1 MIESKNTTIDVDEI
15 RHFDKMAADWWDE
28 DGAFRALHRLTPT
41 RIGYIC
47 QQVARFR
54 PAIKPAPL
62 SGLNILDIGCGG
74 GLLAE
79 PLTRLG
85 AQVTGIDM
93 SAPTI
98 KIAQNHAEKMGL
110 NIRYL
115 EMSAEALAEKEQGFD
130 IVIASEVI
138 EHVADRNTFLG
149 AMANLG
155 QGANMGGCAGGREG
169 VGANI
174 DVGANMGGCGGVGTN
189 MGANINLAI
198 ITTINCTILATIF
211 AKYAAEYVLKL
222 APIGTHE
229 PQKFVSPQRLRTEAA
244 AVGIILDD
252 ITGIRP
258 SLSSGF
264 ALGGPPII
272 NYAAT
277 GIITPK
283 S

>member
-1 MIESKNTTIDVDEI
+1 MKKAHNTTIDADEI

-28 DGAFRALHRLTPT
+28 DGTFRALHRLTPT
-41 RIGYIC
+41 RINYIC

-54 PAIKPAPL
+54 PNIKDAPL
-62 SGLNILDIGCGG
+62 SGLNIVDIGCGG

-85 AQVTGIDM
+85 AKVTAIDM
-93 SAPTI
+93 SAAA
-98 KIAQNHAEKMGL
+98 IAIAKDHAEKMRL

-115 EMSAEALAEKEQGFD
+115 QKSAEDLAAKEQGYD

-138 EHVADRNTFLG
+138 EHVQNRKIFLE
-149 AMANLG
+149 AIAKLG
-155 QGANMGGCAGGREG
+155 QGANMDG
-169 VGANI
+169 
-174 DVGANMGGCGGVGTN
+174 
-189 MGANINLAI
+189 INLAI
-198 ITTINCTILATIF
+198 ITTINRTIPATIL

-229 PQKFVSPQRLRTEAA
+229 PKKFISPQSLRKEAA
-244 AVGIILDD
+244 KAGIILDD

-258 SLSSGF
+258 SLQNGF
-264 ALGGPPII
+264 TLGGPPII

-277 GIITPK
+277 GIIKQK

>member
-1 MIESKNTTIDVDEI
+1 MKKSKNTTIDADEI

-28 DGAFRALHRLTPT
+28 DGTFRALHRLTPP
-41 RIGYIC
+41 RINYIC

-54 PAIKPAPL
+54 PNIKDAPL

-85 AQVTGIDM
+85 AKVTAIDM
-93 SAPTI
+93 STPAI
-98 KIAQNHAEKMGL
+98 EIAKDHAKKMRL
-110 NIRYL
+110 KIRYL
-115 EMSAEALAEKEQGFD
+115 KTSAENLAKKEKGYD

-138 EHVADRNTFLG
+138 EHVQNRKIFLE
-149 AMANLG
+149 AMAKLG
-155 QGANMGGCAGGREG
+155 QGAN
-169 VGANI
+169 
-174 DVGANMGGCGGVGTN
+174 
-189 MGANINLAI
+189 INGQSLAI
-198 ITTINCTILATIF
+198 ITTISRTIPATIL

-229 PQKFVSPQRLRTEAA
+229 PKKFISPQSLRKEAA
-244 AVGIILDD
+244 KAGIILDD

-258 SLSSGF
+258 SLRNGF
-264 ALGGPPII
+264 TLGGPPII

-277 GIITPK
+277 GIITQK

>member
-54 PAIKPAPL
+54 PDIKPAPL

-93 SAPTI
+93 SAPAI

-138 EHVADRNTFLG
+138 EHVADRNTFLE
-149 AMANLG
+149 AIANLG
-155 QGANMGGCAGGREG
+155 QGANMGGCAGGRAG

-174 DVGANMGGCGGVGTN
+174 DVGAN
-189 MGANINLAI
+189 ISLAI
-198 ITTINCTILATIF
+198 ITTINRTILATIF

>member
-1 MIESKNTTIDVDEI
+1 MKNAHNTTIDADEI

-28 DGAFRALHRLTPT
+28 DGTFRALHRLTPT
-41 RIGYIC
+41 RISYIC

-54 PAIKPAPL
+54 PDIGDAEAPL
-62 SGLNILDIGCGG
+62 SDLNIVDIGCGG

-85 AQVTGIDM
+85 AQVTAIDM
-93 SAPTI
+93 SAAAI
-98 KIAQNHAEKMGL
+98 KIAQNHAENMGL

-115 EMSAEALAEKEQGFD
+115 KMSTEDLAAKEQGFD
-130 IVIASEVI
+130 VVIASEVI
-138 EHVADRNTFLG
+138 EHVADRKFFLG
-149 AMANLG
+149 AMAKLG
-155 QGANMGGCAGGREG
+155 QDSAKQS
-169 VGANI
+169 
-174 DVGANMGGCGGVGTN
+174 
-189 MGANINLAI
+189 LAI
-198 ITTINCTILATIF
+198 ITTINRTIFATIF

-229 PQKFVSPQRLRTEAA
+229 PRKFVSPTSLRAEAA
-244 AVGIILDD
+244 EVGIILDD

-258 SLSSGF
+258 SLRNDF

-272 NYAAT
+272 NYAAA
-277 GIITPK
+277 GITPK

>member
-1 MIESKNTTIDVDEI
+1 MKKAHNTTIDADEI

-28 DGAFRALHRLTPT
+28 DGTFRALHRLTPT
-41 RIGYIC
+41 RINYIC

-54 PAIKPAPL
+54 PDIKPAPL
-62 SGLNILDIGCGG
+62 CGLNILDIGCGG

-85 AQVTGIDM
+85 AKVTAIDM
-93 SAPTI
+93 SAPAI
-98 KIAQNHAEKMGL
+98 EIAKDHAKKMRL

-115 EMSAEALAEKEQGFD
+115 QKSAEDLAAKEQGYD

-138 EHVADRNTFLG
+138 EHVQNRKIFLE
-149 AMANLG
+149 AIAKLG
-155 QGANMGGCAGGREG
+155 QGANMDG
-169 VGANI
+169 
-174 DVGANMGGCGGVGTN
+174 
-189 MGANINLAI
+189 INLAI
-198 ITTINCTILATIF
+198 ITTINRTIPATIL

-229 PQKFVSPQRLRTEAA
+229 PKKFISPQSLRKEAA
-244 AVGIILDD
+244 KAGIILDD

-258 SLSSGF
+258 SLQTGF
-264 ALGGPPII
+264 TLGGPPII

-277 GIITPK
+277 GIIKPK

>member
-1 MIESKNTTIDVDEI
+1 MKKAHNTTIDVDEI

-28 DGAFRALHRLTPT
+28 DGTFRALHRLTPP
-41 RIGYIC
+41 RINYIC

-54 PAIKPAPL
+54 PNIKPAPL
-62 SGLNILDIGCGG
+62 SGLNIVDIGCGG

-85 AQVTGIDM
+85 AQVTAIDM
-93 SAPTI
+93 STPAI
-98 KIAQNHAEKMGL
+98 KIAKDHAKKMRL
-110 NIRYL
+110 KIRYL
-115 EMSAEALAEKEQGFD
+115 KTSTENLAKKEKGYD

-138 EHVADRNTFLG
+138 EHVQNRKIFLE
-149 AMANLG
+149 AIAQLG
-155 QGANMGGCAGGREG
+155 QGAN
-169 VGANI
+169 
-174 DVGANMGGCGGVGTN
+174 
-189 MGANINLAI
+189 INGQSLAI
-198 ITTINCTILATIF
+198 ITTINRTIPATIL
-211 AKYAAEYVLKL
+211 AKYAAEYILKL

-229 PQKFVSPQRLRTEAA
+229 PKKFISPQSLRKEAA
-244 AVGIILDD
+244 KAGIILDD

-258 SLSSGF
+258 SLQNGF

-277 GIITPK
+277 GIIKQK

>member
-1 MIESKNTTIDVDEI
+1 MKKAHNTTIDVDEI

-28 DGAFRALHRLTPT
+28 DGTFRALHRLTPP
-41 RIGYIC
+41 RINYIC
-47 QQVARFR
+47 QQTARFR
-54 PAIKPAPL
+54 PDIKDTPL

-85 AQVTGIDM
+85 AKVTAIDM
-93 SAPTI
+93 STPAI
-98 KIAQNHAEKMGL
+98 KIAKDHAKKMRL
-110 NIRYL
+110 KIRYL
-115 EMSAEALAEKEQGFD
+115 KTSAENLAKKEKGYD

-138 EHVADRNTFLG
+138 EHVQNRKIFLE
-149 AMANLG
+149 AMAKLG
-155 QGANMGGCAGGREG
+155 Q
-169 VGANI
+169 
-174 DVGANMGGCGGVGTN
+174 GGCGGVGAN
-189 MGANINLAI
+189 MGAKQNLAI
-198 ITTINCTILATIF
+198 ITTINRTMPATIL

-229 PQKFVSPQRLRTEAA
+229 PKKFISPQSLRKEAA
-244 AVGIILDD
+244 KAGIILDD

-258 SLSSGF
+258 SLQTGF

-277 GIITPK
+277 GIIKQK

>member
-1 MIESKNTTIDVDEI
+1 MKKSQNTTIDADEI
-15 RHFDKMAADWWDE
+15 RHFDAMAADWWDE

-41 RIGYIC
+41 RINYIC

-54 PAIKPAPL
+54 PDIKPAPL

-85 AQVTGIDM
+85 AKVTAIDM
-93 SAPTI
+93 SAPAI
-98 KIAQNHAEKMGL
+98 EIAKDHAKKMQL
-110 NIRYL
+110 KIRYL
-115 EMSAEALAEKEQGFD
+115 KTSAEDLAKKEKGYD

-138 EHVADRNTFLG
+138 EHVADRKKFLE
-149 AMANLG
+149 AMAKLG
-155 QGANMGGCAGGREG
+155 QGR
-169 VGANI
+169 
-174 DVGANMGGCGGVGTN
+174 DS
-189 MGANINLAI
+189 INLAI
-198 ITTINCTILATIF
+198 ITTINRTILATIL

-229 PQKFVSPQRLRTEAA
+229 PKKFISPKNLRTEAA
-244 AVGIILDD
+244 KAGIILDD

-258 SLSSGF
+258 SLQNGF
-264 ALGGPPII
+264 TLGGPPII

-277 GIITPK
+277 GIIKPK
-283 S
+283 R

>member
-1 MIESKNTTIDVDEI
+1 MKKAHNTTIDADEI

-28 DGAFRALHRLTPT
+28 DGTFRALHRLTPT
-41 RIGYIC
+41 RINYIC

-54 PAIKPAPL
+54 PDIKDAPL

-85 AQVTGIDM
+85 AQVTAIDM
-93 SAPTI
+93 STPAI
-98 KIAQNHAEKMGL
+98 EIAKDHAKKMRL

-115 EMSAEALAEKEQGFD
+115 KTSAEDLAKKEKGYD

-138 EHVADRNTFLG
+138 EHVADRKIFLE
-149 AMANLG
+149 AIAQLG
-155 QGANMGGCAGGREG
+155 QGR
-169 VGANI
+169 
-174 DVGANMGGCGGVGTN
+174 DD
-189 MGANINLAI
+189 INLAI
-198 ITTINCTILATIF
+198 ITTINRTIPATIL

-229 PQKFVSPQRLRTEAA
+229 PKKFISPQSLRKEAA
-244 AVGIILDD
+244 KAGIILDD

-258 SLSSGF
+258 SLRNGF

>member
-1 MIESKNTTIDVDEI
+1 MKKSQNSTIDVDEI
-15 RHFDKMAADWWDE
+15 RHFDAMATDWWDE

-41 RIGYIC
+41 RINYIC

-54 PAIKPAPL
+54 PDIKDAPL

-85 AQVTGIDM
+85 AKVTAIDM
-93 SAPTI
+93 SAAA
-98 KIAQNHAEKMGL
+98 IAIAKDHAKKMRL

-115 EMSAEALAEKEQGFD
+115 QKSAEDLAAKEQGYD

-138 EHVADRNTFLG
+138 EHVQNRKIFLE
-149 AMANLG
+149 AIAQLG
-155 QGANMGGCAGGREG
+155 QGAGANMGANMGGCVGAGGCAG
-169 VGANI
+169 VGADI
-174 DVGANMGGCGGVGTN
+174 D
-189 MGANINLAI
+189 ANINLAI
-198 ITTINCTILATIF
+198 ITTINRTIPATIL

-229 PQKFVSPQRLRTEAA
+229 PKKFISPQSLRKEAA
-244 AVGIILDD
+244 KAGIILDD

-258 SLSSGF
+258 SLQTGF
-264 ALGGPPII
+264 TLGGPPII

-277 GIITPK
+277 GIIKPK
-283 S
+283 R

>member
-1 MIESKNTTIDVDEI
+1 MKESRNSTIDVDEI
-15 RHFDKMAADWWDE
+15 RHFDAMAADWWDE

-41 RIGYIC
+41 RINYIC

-54 PAIKPAPL
+54 PDIKPAPL

-85 AQVTGIDM
+85 AQVTAIDM
-93 SAPTI
+93 STPAI
-98 KIAQNHAEKMGL
+98 EIAKDHAKKMRL
-110 NIRYL
+110 KIRYL
-115 EMSAEALAEKEQGFD
+115 KTSAENLAENEQGYD

-138 EHVADRNTFLG
+138 EHVQNRKIFLE
-149 AMANLG
+149 AIAQLG
-155 QGANMGGCAGGREG
+155 Q
-169 VGANI
+169 
-174 DVGANMGGCGGVGTN
+174 DS
-189 MGANINLAI
+189 ANINLAI
-198 ITTINCTILATIF
+198 ITTINRTIPATIL
-211 AKYAAEYVLKL
+211 AKYAAEYILKL

-229 PQKFVSPQRLRTEAA
+229 PKKFISPQNLRTEAA
-244 AVGIILDD
+244 KAGIILDD

-258 SLSSGF
+258 SLQTGF

-277 GIITPK
+277 GIIKPK
-283 S
+283 R

>member
-54 PAIKPAPL
+54 PDIKPAPL
-62 SGLNILDIGCGG
+62 SGLNIVDIGCGG

-93 SAPTI
+93 SAPAI

-138 EHVADRNTFLG
+138 EHVADRKIFLG
-149 AMANLG
+149 AMAQLG
-155 QGANMGGCAGGREG
+155 QGAKQS
-169 VGANI
+169 
-174 DVGANMGGCGGVGTN
+174 
-189 MGANINLAI
+189 LAI
-198 ITTINCTILATIF
+198 ITTINRTILATIF

>member
-1 MIESKNTTIDVDEI
+1 MKKSQNTTIDADEI
-15 RHFDKMAADWWDE
+15 RHFDKMATDWWDE

-41 RIGYIC
+41 RINYIC

-54 PAIKPAPL
+54 PDIKDAPL

-85 AQVTGIDM
+85 AKVTAIDM
-93 SAPTI
+93 SAPAI
-98 KIAQNHAEKMGL
+98 EIAKDHAKKMRL
-110 NIRYL
+110 KIRYL
-115 EMSAEALAEKEQGFD
+115 KTSAEDLAKKEKGYD

-138 EHVADRNTFLG
+138 EHVQNRKIFLE
-149 AMANLG
+149 AIAKLG
-155 QGANMGGCAGGREG
+155 QCAGVGANTGGCAG
-169 VGANI
+169 
-174 DVGANMGGCGGVGTN
+174 VGANMDG
-189 MGANINLAI
+189 INLAI
-198 ITTINCTILATIF
+198 ITTINRTIPATIL

-229 PQKFVSPQRLRTEAA
+229 PKKFISPQSLRKEAA
-244 AVGIILDD
+244 KAGIILDD

-258 SLSSGF
+258 SLQTGF
-264 ALGGPPII
+264 TLGGPPII

-277 GIITPK
+277 GIIKQK

>member
-1 MIESKNTTIDVDEI
+1 MKKSRNSTIDADEI

-28 DGAFRALHRLTPT
+28 DGTFRALHRLTPP
-41 RIGYIC
+41 RINYIC

-54 PAIKPAPL
+54 PNIKDTPL
-62 SGLNILDIGCGG
+62 SGLNIVDIGCGG

-85 AQVTGIDM
+85 AKVTAIDM
-93 SAPTI
+93 SAPAI
-98 KIAQNHAEKMGL
+98 EIAKDHAKKMRL
-110 NIRYL
+110 KIRYL
-115 EMSAEALAEKEQGFD
+115 KTSAENLAKKEKGYD

-138 EHVADRNTFLG
+138 EHVADRKIFLE
-149 AMANLG
+149 AIAKLG
-155 QGANMGGCAGGREG
+155 QGAGAGGCAG
-169 VGANI
+169 
-174 DVGANMGGCGGVGTN
+174 VGANMGGGAGVG
-189 MGANINLAI
+189 ADINLAI
-198 ITTINCTILATIF
+198 ITTINRTILATIL

-229 PQKFVSPQRLRTEAA
+229 PKKFISPQSLRKEAA
-244 AVGIILDD
+244 KAGIILDD

-258 SLSSGF
+258 SLQTGF
-264 ALGGPPII
+264 TLGGPPII

-277 GIITPK
+277 GIIKPK